1 MVSGGVVYM
10 AEHTPQPPG
19 APPPTE
25 TSAHNSRSLLFP
37 QPGARRSPKVLGVK
51 LP

>member
-19 APPPTE
+19 APPPHGNQRPQLQKPSLPTARGETE
-25 TSAHNSRSLLFP
+25 P
-37 QPGARRSPKVLGVK
+37 
-51 LP
+51 

>member
-10 AEHTPQPPG
+10 AEHNPQPPG
-19 APPPTE
+19 APPDTC
-25 TSAHNSRSLLFP
+25 AHNSRSLLFP
-37 QPGARRSPKVLGVK
+37 QPRARRSPKVLGVR